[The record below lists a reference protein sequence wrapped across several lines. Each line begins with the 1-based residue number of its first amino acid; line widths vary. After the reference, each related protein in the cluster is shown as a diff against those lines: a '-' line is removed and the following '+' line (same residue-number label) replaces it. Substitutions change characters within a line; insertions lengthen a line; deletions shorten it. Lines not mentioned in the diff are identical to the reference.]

1 MVGPVLAKDVTA
13 VRLRAPAPLRG
24 KRLRGWRGVPS
35 SMFYDDR
42 RMTGLLVWI
51 AVAQFLVFLVVA
63 EAIDDRTPPYN
74 VGTNYISDL
83 GVGSGAA
90 FFNGSIIVLGIL
102 ILLAVYFG
110 FRTFHDW
117 LLTISLLLAGG
128 GAIGV
133 GIFTE
138 DFPGIHTAVSFITF
152 LGVGL
157 AAIVAYRITKPPLS
171 YIGVVMGILSF
182 LALGLFASGTY
193 LGLGVGGMERMI
205 VLPVIGWALAF
216 GGSLLAPPATA
227 SS

>member
-1 MVGPVLAKDVTA
+1 M
-13 VRLRAPAPLRG
+13 
-24 KRLRGWRGVPS
+24 PS
-35 SMFYDDR
+35 SVFYDDR
-42 RMTGLLVWI
+42 RMTGLLVWL

-63 EAIDDRTPPYN
+63 EAVDDRTTPTVYN

-83 GVGSGAA
+83 GVGSGAP
-90 FFNGSIIVLGIL
+90 FFNGSIIVLGVL
-102 ILLAVYFG
+102 VLLAVYYG

-117 LLTISLLLAGG
+117 FLTIALLLAGG

-133 GIFTE
+133 GVFTE
-138 DFPGIHTAVSFITF
+138 AYGGIHTIVSFITF
-152 LGVGL
+152 FGTGL

-216 GGSLLAPPATA
+216 GGSLMALPSAAP
-227 SS
+227 S